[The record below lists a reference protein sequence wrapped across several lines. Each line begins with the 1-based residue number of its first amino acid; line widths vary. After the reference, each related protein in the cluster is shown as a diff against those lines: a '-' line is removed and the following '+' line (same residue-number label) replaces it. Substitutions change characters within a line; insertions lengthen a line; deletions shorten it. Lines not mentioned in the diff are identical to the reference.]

1 MKYWPL
7 SQLVNLKVKK
17 YEKYVLRGFS
27 AGVFCTT
34 LILLIGYMLMND
46 ENKQMIDE
54 TAAQAYVKEQGF
66 HVLTDDEIDKLI
78 EEKLELDKQQEEVP
92 KEETTITTEI
102 KIESGML
109 PQEIAQQL
117 EEAGIIEYSEDFT
130 SFLKEF
136 NYSQKLRVG
145 TYQVNNQQSYKELA
159 DLFSKS

>member
-1 MKYWPL
+1 MK
-7 SQLVNLKVKK
+7 
-17 YEKYVLRGFS
+17 KYVLRGFS
-27 AGVFCTT
+27 AGVFCTAF
-34 LILLIGYMLMND
+34 ILLIGYMLMNE
-46 ENKQMIDE
+46 ENKQMID
-54 TAAQAYVKEQGF
+54 K
-66 HVLTDDEIDKLI
+66 IDKLI

>member
-1 MKYWPL
+1 MK
-7 SQLVNLKVKK
+7 
-17 YEKYVLRGFS
+17 KYVLRGFS
-27 AGVFCTT
+27 AGVFCTAF
-34 LILLIGYMLMND
+34 ILLIGYMLMNE
-46 ENKQMIDE
+46 ENKQMIDK

-66 HVLTDDEIDKLI
+66 HVMTDDEIDKLI

>member
-1 MKYWPL
+1 MK
-7 SQLVNLKVKK
+7 
-17 YEKYVLRGFS
+17 KYVLRGFS
-27 AGVFCTT
+27 AGVFCTAF
-34 LILLIGYMLMND
+34 ILLIGYMLMNE
-46 ENKQMIDE
+46 ENKQMIDK

>member
-1 MKYWPL
+1 MK
-7 SQLVNLKVKK
+7 
-17 YEKYVLRGFS
+17 KYVLRGFS
-27 AGVFCTT
+27 AGVFCTAF
-34 LILLIGYMLMND
+34 ILLIGYMLMNE
-46 ENKQMIDE
+46 ENKQMIDK

-78 EEKLELDKQQEEVP
+78 EEKLELDKQQEEVA

-102 KIESGML
+102 KIEIGML

>member
-1 MKYWPL
+1 MK
-7 SQLVNLKVKK
+7 
-17 YEKYVLRGFS
+17 KYVLRGFS

-34 LILLIGYMLMND
+34 LILLISYMLMND

>member
-1 MKYWPL
+1 MK
-7 SQLVNLKVKK
+7 
-17 YEKYVLRGFS
+17 KYVLRGFS

>member
-1 MKYWPL
+1 MNKYL
-7 SQLVNLKVKK
+7 
-17 YEKYVLRGFS
+17 LRAFS
-27 AGVFCTT
+27 TGVFCTT

-46 ENKQMIDE
+46 ENKDKQMIDK
-54 TAAQAYVKEQGF
+54 TKAQTYVKEQGY
-66 HVLTDDEIDKLI
+66 HVLTDDEIDKLV
-78 EEKLELDKQQEEVP
+78 EEKLELNKQQEELP
-92 KEETTITTEI
+92 KEDTTITTEI

-109 PQEIAQQL
+109 PQEIAKQL

-145 TYQVNNQQSYKELA
+145 TYKVNNQQSYKELA

>member
-1 MKYWPL
+1 MK
-7 SQLVNLKVKK
+7 
-17 YEKYVLRGFS
+17 KYVLKGFS
-27 AGVFCTT
+27 AGVFCTAF
-34 LILLIGYMLMND
+34 ILLIGYMLMNE
-46 ENKQMIDE
+46 ENKQMIDK

>member
-1 MKYWPL
+1 MNKYL
-7 SQLVNLKVKK
+7 
-17 YEKYVLRGFS
+17 LRAFS
-27 AGVFCTT
+27 TGVFCTT

-46 ENKQMIDE
+46 ENKNKQMIDK
-54 TAAQAYVKEQGF
+54 TKAQTYVKEQGY
-66 HVLTDDEIDKLI
+66 HVLTDDEIDKLV
-78 EEKLELDKQQEEVP
+78 EKKLELNKQQEELP
-92 KEETTITTEI
+92 KEDTTITTEI

-109 PQEIAQQL
+109 PQEIAKQL

-145 TYQVNNQQSYKELA
+145 TYKVNNQQSYKELA